1 MSYDVAIIGSGLGG
15 LIAGAKL
22 AKEGRKILIVEQ
34 HSSIGGYATCFTQD
48 NFTIDVGFHSMD
60 GLYAQDPKIKV
71 FEDLDVYFNIE
82 FVDIPTG
89 CYRFTN
95 NRTDFTLPDRVEDA
109 INVLIEK
116 FPKEEKGI
124 RLYFETIDEIFSS
137 EWKDKTAGEM
147 LDSMFENNN
156 LKLALAGPIQYYG
169 DDPYTLS
176 ALSFAAAMSRNL
188 KGGKHYI
195 KGGSIKLTHYLA
207 DYIREHGSIVL
218 LNEEVTKIIVNQEKE
233 TVEGIEYKSTSDES
247 SETTFIE
254 AKHVVVNAPLPVA
267 TKLLSSERENV
278 QRLRE
283 TINSLKIGHSVLNI
297 YFGFNT
303 TLDKLGHN
311 NYFTVVND
319 ESVFS
324 LSDIFGNNNGGYSR
338 KNYIF
343 VDYGQTDTGMAPFGK
358 STGIISTV
366 DYIDNWNHLN
376 KEDYNN
382 KKKEIETIFT
392 ERLNKL
398 IPDVVDHIEH
408 ISVATPKTMERYTH
422 NTKGSVIGFARNPKQ
437 VGMYPLTSPFKNLY
451 FASAWSIPGGGF
463 TSIIDAGWQVA
474 TSILKKRR

>member
-1 MSYDVAIIGSGLGG
+1 MNYDVVIIGSGLGG
-15 LIAGAKL
+15 LIVGAKL
-22 AKEGRKILIVEQ
+22 AKEGRNVLIVEQ
-34 HSSIGGYATCFTQD
+34 HSSIGGYATCFTQN

-95 NRTDFTLPDRVEDA
+95 NRIDFTLPGRVEDA
-109 INVLIEK
+109 INLLIEK

-124 RLYFETIDEIFSS
+124 RLYFETIDKIFSS
-137 EWKDKTAGEM
+137 EWRNKTVGEM
-147 LDSMFENNN
+147 LDSMFENKDI
-156 LKLALAGPIQYYG
+156 KLVLAGPIQYYG

-176 ALSFAAAMSRNL
+176 ALSFAAAMSRNF
-188 KGGKHYI
+188 KGVKHYI
-195 KGGSIKLTHYLA
+195 KGGSDKLTHYLA
-207 DYIREHGSIVL
+207 DYIREHGSTLL
-218 LNEEVTKIIVNQEKE
+218 LNKEVTKIIVNQEKE
-233 TVEGIEYKSTSDES
+233 TVEGIEYKSTSDKN

-254 AKHVVVNAPLPVA
+254 ANYVVVNAPLPVA
-267 TKLLSSERENV
+267 AKLLSSERENV

-324 LSDIFGNNNGGYSR
+324 LSDIFVNNNGGYSR

-366 DYIDNWNHLN
+366 DYINNWIHLN
-376 KEDYNN
+376 EEDYYK
-382 KKKEIETIFT
+382 KKKEIETIFI
-392 ERLNKL
+392 ERLDRL
-398 IPDVVDHIEH
+398 IPDVKDHIEH
-408 ISVATPKTMERYTH
+408 VSVATPKTMERYTH
-422 NTKGSVIGFARNPKQ
+422 NPQGSVIGFARNPLQ
-437 VGMYPLTSPFKNLY
+437 VGMYPLASPFKNLY
-451 FASAWSIPGGGF
+451 FASAWSVPGGGF

-474 TSILKKRR
+474 ASILRKRR